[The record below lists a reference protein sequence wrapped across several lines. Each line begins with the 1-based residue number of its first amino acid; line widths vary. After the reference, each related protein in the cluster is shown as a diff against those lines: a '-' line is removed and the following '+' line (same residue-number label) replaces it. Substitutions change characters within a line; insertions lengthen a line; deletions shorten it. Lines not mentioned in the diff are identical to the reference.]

1 MLRSVKEL
9 QGYAIRATDGEIGK
23 VKELYFDD

>member
-9 QGYAIRATDGEIGK
+9 HSYPIRATDGQIGK
-23 VKELYFDD
+23 VDEFYFP